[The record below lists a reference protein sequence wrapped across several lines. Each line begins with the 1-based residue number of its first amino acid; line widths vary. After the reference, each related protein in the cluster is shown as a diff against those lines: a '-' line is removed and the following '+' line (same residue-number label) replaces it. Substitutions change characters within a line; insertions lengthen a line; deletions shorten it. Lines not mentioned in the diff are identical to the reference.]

1 VERLTFLDE
10 DIKVSM
16 ARLEERILASD
27 RALTVATSELHRRLE
42 MLNGEASRLREMQA
56 TYIPRETYDRGIDA
70 IEKATKTSED
80 EIDRR
85 LKALENAGANQ
96 AGKQWV
102 GGAIVLILA
111 TVIAAAIPLITRMG
125 GP

>member
-1 VERLTFLDE
+1 
-10 DIKVSM
+10 
-16 ARLEERILASD
+16 
-27 RALTVATSELHRRLE
+27 